1 MTKFTTVTNAR
12 ANLPELVKRVSRTMD
27 RVVITVN
34 GQPKVTLMSQEELAS
49 MEATMDVLSDS
60 KLMKA
65 IREGEEDIKKG
76 KFITLE
82 QLEKKLGV

>member
-12 ANLPELVKRVSRTMD
+12 ANLPELVKRVSKTMD
-27 RVVITVN
+27 RIVITVN
-34 GQPKVTLMSQEELAS
+34 GQPKATLMSQEELDS

-65 IREGEEDIKKG
+65 IRQGEEDIKKG

>member
-1 MTKFTTVTNAR
+1 MNKFTTVTNAR
-12 ANLPELVKRVSRTMD
+12 ANLPELVKRVSKTMD
-27 RVVITVN
+27 RIVITVN
-34 GQPKVTLMSQEELAS
+34 GQPKATLMSQEDLDS
-49 MEATMDVLSDS
+49 MEATMDVLSDA

-65 IREGEEDIKKG
+65 IRQGEEDIKKG

>member
-1 MTKFTTVTNAR
+1 
-12 ANLPELVKRVSRTMD
+12 
-27 RVVITVN
+27 
-34 GQPKVTLMSQEELAS
+34 
-49 MEATMDVLSDS
+49 MEVLSDS

-65 IREGEEDIKKG
+65 IRQGEEDIKKG